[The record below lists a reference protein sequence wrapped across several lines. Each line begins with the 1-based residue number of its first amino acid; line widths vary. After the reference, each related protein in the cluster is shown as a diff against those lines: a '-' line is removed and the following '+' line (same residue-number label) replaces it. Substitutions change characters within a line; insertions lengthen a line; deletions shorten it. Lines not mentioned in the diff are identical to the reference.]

1 MSFSRRLADGADAAT
16 MSVIATPL
24 PAGWERQCALHELF
38 EEQAARSPAADA
50 VIWEGHRLSYRE
62 LDERANRLAHLL
74 QQRGLRPQ
82 QSVGIALP
90 RVPDL
95 IVAMLAILK
104 AGASYVPLDPAYPPE
119 RLAFMVVD
127 SACQFIIISSI
138 VSPDLGLGSSQLVP
152 LDRCE
157 ADLLLQPTASP
168 AVAVCPADLAYVIY
182 TSGSTGRPKG
192 VAIEHRSAV
201 VFLQWARAT
210 FSASELAG
218 MLAATSIC
226 FDLSIFEIFAPLCW
240 GGTAL
245 LVNNVLELTEF
256 PLRDQ
261 VTLVNTVPSAM
272 RELLRLQALP
282 PSVMTVC
289 LAGEAFPAALVRE
302 LGRLGRPIR
311 ALNLYGPTED
321 TTYSTWADVDLADG
335 KPPPIGRPLPGTC
348 AYVMDSEMALC
359 PVGEVGELYLGG
371 AGLARG
377 YLGRP
382 DLTAE
387 RFVPDRFSGDPAGRL
402 YRTGDHVRMRPDG
415 LLEYLGRI
423 DDQVKIRGY
432 RVELGEIE
440 RVLAD
445 VDGVA
450 ECIAVLAT
458 GPAGD
463 DRLALYFTGPANIAR
478 LREAAAA
485 ALPTFMVPAAFIRV
499 DTIPR
504 TPNGKRDRSRLPSPD
519 WGAAVDGAAAGQAP
533 AEALE
538 KSVARIWSELLGLPC
553 IGRHQNYLALGGH
566 SLLAT
571 RIVARVRDELKRD
584 LSLAQFF
591 AHPTIAS
598 LADAI
603 ARLPQLPNT
612 DLVAAPR
619 RGHAALSAAQ
629 RQMWFAAQVDPTE
642 TSYLVPCSIR
652 ITGRI
657 EPALME
663 FALNDVV
670 RRQSALRTSIQWRD
684 GHLVQLIAPELAV
697 HLSIEDTAG
706 EAALRQQ
713 ALGLAATAMDLAQA
727 PLLRVKLLRLAPDD
741 WCLALAVH
749 HIVFDAWSLGLLV
762 RQIAVAY
769 GAAVRGVPAA
779 APDRPIEFA
788 DYCAW
793 QQSRDWSE
801 GLAFFRRQLAG
812 AEFRLNL
819 PTTHPRGDLAGSQGG
834 NASFL
839 LDHDL
844 SDCVDALAAREQA
857 TPFMLLLAAFQ
868 TLVAAL
874 ANENNFVTLTA
885 AAGRRHRQTED
896 LIGCLMNMVAIR
908 AALRPSETFL
918 ALLGRVK
925 AAALGALEHQELPFE
940 LVIADLRPPRDP
952 GYTPIGQVAFG
963 VQNAP
968 EARCELDGLSYAG
981 TELRPD
987 QARLDLT
994 LWIDRSTGP
1003 LRAVW
1008 TYRASLFTEAQIAS
1022 FHAMYARLL
1031 RRIVDAPDSTIN
1043 TLQSGC
1049 GARSMT
1055 ATTPRKSFP
1064 GRAAPSALTAGNL
1077 VRTEPNW
1084 LGTPLPTRISAQLPG
1099 LSLADW
1105 VSAHRDKVEHHLRQ
1119 CGGILFRDFQVE
1131 SIGDFQRFARVIAS
1145 ELIQYGER
1153 SSPRTELAEGIY
1165 TSTDHPADQPIL
1177 LHNEQSYTLNWP
1189 MRIMFFCELPPLKH
1203 GRTPIADSRRI
1214 LARLPPATVEKFE
1227 RLGVRYTRNYLPGIS
1242 LPWTEAFQT
1251 TDRSAVEAYC
1261 RAASL
1266 EFEWLD
1272 DGRLRTRQTRPA
1284 VRIHPVTGERTWFN
1298 HALFFHVTGLPDE
1311 ISRSLRAA
1319 VADEDLPYNT
1329 YFGDGSPIED
1339 AVLGE
1344 LRMAYEAE
1352 TTSFEW
1358 RQGDVL
1364 LLDNMLVAHGREPFE
1379 GPRKIRTAMTDPY
1392 EQLYGTPASHPQAP
1406 MERAS

>member
-1 MSFSRRLADGADAAT
+1 M
-16 MSVIATPL
+16 
-24 PAGWERQCALHELF
+24 HELF
-38 EEQAARSPAADA
+38 EEQVARSPAADA
-50 VIWEGHRLSYRE
+50 VIWQSRRLSYRE

-95 IVAMLAILK
+95 IVTMMAVLK
-104 AGASYVPLDPAYPPE
+104 TGSSYVPLDPAYPRE
-119 RLAFMVVD
+119 RLAFMIAD
-127 SACQFIIISSI
+127 SGCQFVITSS
-138 VSPDLGLGSSQLVP
+138 VTSCDLALGSSQMVS

-157 ADLLLQPTASP
+157 ADLRLQPPASP
-168 AVAVCPADLAYVIY
+168 AVAVGPNDLAYVIY

-192 VAIEHRSAV
+192 VAIEHGSAV
-201 VFLQWARAT
+201 VFLRWARNA
-210 FSASELAG
+210 FSAAELAG

-240 GGTAL
+240 GGTVL
-245 LVNNVLELTEF
+245 LVNNVLELPESR
-256 PLRDQ
+256 LRDR
-261 VTLVNTVPSAM
+261 VTLINTVPSAM
-272 RELLRLQALP
+272 RELLRLQPLP
-282 PSVMTVC
+282 GSVTTVC

-302 LGRLGRPIR
+302 LGREARPIR
-311 ALNLYGPTED
+311 AVNLYGPTED
-321 TTYSTWADVDLADG
+321 TTYSTWAEVDLTRAE
-335 KPPPIGRPLPGTC
+335 PPPIGRPLPGTC
-348 AYVMDSEMALC
+348 VYVVDSEMALC
-359 PVGEVGELYLGG
+359 PLGKVGELYLGG

-377 YLGRP
+377 YLGRAE
-382 DLTAE
+382 LTAE
-387 RFVPDRFSGDPAGRL
+387 RFVSDRFGSDPEARL

-415 LLEYLGRI
+415 QLEYLGRI

-445 VDGVA
+445 VDNVA
-450 ECIAVLAT
+450 ECIAVVAT

-463 DRLALYFTGPANIAR
+463 DRLVLYFTGAAEVGR
-478 LREAAAA
+478 LRETAIAR
-485 ALPTFMVPAAFIRV
+485 LPTFMVPAAFIHL
-499 DTIPR
+499 DGIPR
-504 TPNGKRDRSRLPSPD
+504 TPNGKRDRSRLPPPD
-519 WGAAVDGAAAGQAP
+519 WSVLANRGVVPEQAP
-533 AEALE
+533 DEALE
-538 KSVARIWSELLGLPC
+538 QSVARIWSELLGLPF
-553 IGRHQNYLALGGH
+553 IGREQNFLALGGH

-603 ARLPQLPNT
+603 ARFPGSPAT
-612 DLVAAPR
+612 DLVAAPQR
-619 RGHAALSAAQ
+619 EHAALSAAQ
-629 RQMWFAAQVDPTE
+629 RQMWFAAQIDPTD
-642 TSYLVPCSIR
+642 TSYLVPCSIG
-652 ITGRI
+652 ITGRV

-663 FALNDVV
+663 LALNDVV

-684 GHLVQLIAPELAV
+684 GQVVQMIAPELTI
-697 HLSIEDTAG
+697 HLPVEDVAG
-706 EAALRQQ
+706 GAALRQQ
-713 ALGLAATAMDLAQA
+713 TLGLAAAAMDLAQA
-727 PLLRVKLLRLAPDD
+727 PLLRAKLLRLAPDD
-741 WCLALAVH
+741 WCLVVAVH
-749 HIVFDAWSLGLLV
+749 HIVFDEWSLGLLV
-762 RQIAVAY
+762 RQLAVAY
-769 GAAVRGVPAA
+769 RAAARREPAA
-779 APDRPIEFA
+779 TPDRPIEFA

-793 QQSRDWSE
+793 QQGRDWSE
-801 GLAFFRRQLAG
+801 GLAFFRRQLSG
-812 AEFRLNL
+812 AQFRLNL
-819 PTTHPRGDLAGSQGG
+819 PTAHPRGELSGSQGG
-834 NASFL
+834 SASFL
-839 LDHDL
+839 LDRDL
-844 SDCVDALAAREQA
+844 SDCVDALAARVQA

-868 TLVAAL
+868 TLISAL
-874 ANENNFVTLTA
+874 ANEKDFVTLTA
-885 AAGRRHRQTED
+885 AAGRRHRETED

-908 AALRPSETFL
+908 AALRPSETFVG
-918 ALLGRVK
+918 LLERVK
-925 AAALGALEHQELPFE
+925 TAALGALEHQELPFE

-952 GYTPIGQVAFG
+952 RYTPIGQVAFG

-987 QARLDLT
+987 HARLDLT
-994 LWIDRSTGP
+994 LWVDRRTGP

-1008 TYRASLFTEAQIAS
+1008 TYRASLFTEAQIAV
-1022 FHAMYARLL
+1022 FHAMYTKLL
-1031 RRIVDAPDSTIN
+1031 SRIVDAPDSTI
-1043 TLQSGC
+1043 TALQSDC
-1049 GARSMT
+1049 GARSMAT
-1055 ATTPRKSFP
+1055 TTPRKSFP
-1064 GRAAPSALTAGNL
+1064 GSAAPSVLTAGNL

-1084 LGTPLPTRISAQLPG
+1084 LGTPLPTRISAQVPG
-1099 LSLADW
+1099 VNLADW
-1105 VSAHRDKVEHHLRQ
+1105 VGQHRDDIEHHLRQ
-1119 CGGILFRDFQVE
+1119 CGGILFRGFQVE
-1131 SIGDFQRFARVIAS
+1131 SIGDFQRFARAIAS

-1153 SSPRTELAEGIY
+1153 SSPRTELAAGIY

-1189 MRIMFFCELPPLKH
+1189 MRIMFFCEQPALVH

-1214 LARLPPATVEKFE
+1214 LARLSPAMVEKFE

-1242 LPWTEAFQT
+1242 LPWTEVFQT
-1251 TDRSAVEAYC
+1251 TDRGAVEAYC

-1272 DGRLRTRQTRPA
+1272 GERLRTRQTRPA

-1329 YFGDGSPIED
+1329 YYGDGSPIED
-1339 AVLGE
+1339 AVLHE
-1344 LRMAYEAE
+1344 LRTAYDTE

-1379 GPRKIRTAMTDPY
+1379 GPRKVRTAMTDPY
-1392 EQLYGTPASHPQAP
+1392 EQLYGAPASHPQALT
-1406 MERAS
+1406 ERTS